1 MTRRIVISALLVLL
15 ILAGCSTP
23 EPTPTPAPTV
33 APTSTPEPATVT
45 PPQTESSGITLSRD
59 VPRISP
65 EDLKEK
71 MANGED
77 IMVGDTRAKREYESK
92 RIAGAIWFPSHTV
105 DSLDELD
112 LDQEIILY
120 CA

>member
-1 MTRRIVISALLVLL
+1 MLRRIVISALLVLL

-23 EPTPTPAPTV
+23 EPTPTPVPTV
-33 APTSTPEPATVT
+33 APTPTPEPATVT
-45 PPQTESSGITLSRD
+45 PPQTESSEITLSRD

-71 MANGED
+71 LDNGED
-77 IMVGDTRAKREYESK
+77 IVVGDTRGKSAYESK
-92 RIAGAIWFPSHTV
+92 HIAGAISIR
-105 DSLDELD
+105 DSLNELA

>member
-1 MTRRIVISALLVLL
+1 MIRRIVISALLVLL

-33 APTSTPEPATVT
+33 APTPTPEPATVT

-71 MANGED
+71 LDNGEN
-77 IMVGDTRAKREYESK
+77 IVVGDTRAKRSYEYK
-92 RIAGAIWFPSHTV
+92 HIAGAISIPSNSE
-105 DSLDELD
+105 DYLNELA